1 MRLQKHPQA
10 EFLPGAGELL
20 VERRVGRG
28 RIVASAFRLS
38 DREFVDWPGCDE
50 VFNAFLLRRPPRK
63 YVEGKDAET
72 LVQWTDGTHRLDPAR
87 VTQLRYF
94 TRDTGVRL
102 AEYAADVVNANLDS
116 PDPPAASP
124 GLAAWNDFNPV
135 AAAARKSLQNAARVE
150 IPKRSFVMW
159 VVVVYLLVL
168 VPANWALFRGLRRV
182 EWAWA
187 AAPVIAVVCT
197 GTVIRMAQLD
207 IGFVRSRTELAVLEM
222 QGDYARGHV
231 TRYNA
236 LYTSLATSYNFRCDD
251 PGAVV
256 LPFPTVA
263 DPELFRMSLGQ
274 QYRNLIYRRGE
285 QAVLAGFPVGSNST
299 GLVHSEEMLDAGGA
313 ISLAP
318 SAEGTEQL
326 VNQSA
331 LNLHGVGLL
340 RRTRAG
346 ELQTA
351 WLGEVPRA
359 KSVGGF
365 QWITLSKT
373 EAEKPL
379 WPQEREESPVSAANP
394 VPGALSLRKV
404 LDLGQD
410 AQNLAAGETRLI
422 GWSEDNLPG
431 LAIEPAAPQT
441 RRGILVVAHLGYG
454 FGEPPRPDANLRS
467 GLQ

>member
-1 MRLQKHPQA
+1 MD
-10 EFLPGAGELL
+10 
-20 VERRVGRG
+20 RRHSSV
-28 RIVASAFRLS
+28 
-38 DREFVDWPGCDE
+38 
-50 VFNAFLLRRPPRK
+50 RPRPR
-63 YVEGKDAET
+63 DAT
-72 LVQWTDGTHRLDPAR
+72 A
-87 VTQLRYF
+87 YF

-222 QGDYARGHV
+222 QGDYARAHV

-236 LYTSLATSYNFRCDD
+236 LYTSLATSYDFRCDD

-340 RRTRAG
+340 RRTLRGRVADGMARRGSESEIGRRFPVDYALQDRSREAAMAARAG
-346 ELQTA
+346 GVA
-351 WLGEVPRA
+351 GERCQSGPRGA
-359 KSVGGF
+359 ESPQSARSGTGCTEPRRGRDAIDRLVGG
-365 QWITLSKT
+365 QPAGPGDRTGG
-373 EAEKPL
+373 
-379 WPQEREESPVSAANP
+379 AADAARYTGCRP
-394 VPGALSLRKV
+394 PRLRFWR
-404 LDLGQD
+404 
-410 AQNLAAGETRLI
+410 T
-422 GWSEDNLPG
+422 
-431 LAIEPAAPQT
+431 PAARCKSEEWSAIMKMST
-441 RRGILVVAHLGYG
+441 
-454 FGEPPRPDANLRS
+454 
-467 GLQ
+467 